1 MTEEQQ
7 DSRAIMWSIQAE
19 RPPDDGARQ
28 PDKLRRGIAYAMLL
42 LMALA
47 ASITL
52 GMDVSNY
59 VSSVKSARGLKLEMT
74 GLQVMDDEN
83 PRALIRFRVRND
95 SPLDIKIE
103 RYLFDLYLDKAFVC
117 SNSSMYLGT
126 DPNVDPGIY
135 LKSQA
140 IEQVLGP
147 GQTLDFELTM
157 YIYSAQMEIVRQARR
172 SGPLSWQARAGF
184 SVFLP
189 YSREEAW
196 LRLQAAYKE

>member
-1 MTEEQQ
+1 MTEAQQ
-7 DSRAIMWSIQAE
+7 DSKENIRSILAE
-19 RPPDDGARQ
+19 KTLGDGERQ
-28 PDKLRRGIAYAMLL
+28 WGKLRRGVAYVILL
-42 LMALA
+42 LMALT
-47 ASITL
+47 ASLTL
-52 GMDVSNY
+52 GRDVSNY
-59 VSSVKSARGLKLEMT
+59 VSSVKSARGLRLEMT
-74 GLQVMDDEN
+74 DLQIMDDEN
-83 PRALIRFRVRND
+83 PRVLIRFRVRND

-147 GQTLDFELTM
+147 GQTLDLELTM
-157 YIYSAQMEIVRQARR
+157 YIYSVQMAIVRQALR
-172 SGPLSWQARAGF
+172 SGSLSWHARASF

-196 LRLQAAYKE
+196 LRLKAAYKE